1 MYTHLPRQQDYSSN
15 PAVNQ
20 MILWLLEQR
29 LIPLPIA
36 PYHSPLK
43 GAYFNAAKPGYPLKP
58 KFSGKNLSFLT
69 QWGKPI
75 LVAYSNHKLQP
86 PTVDLLKRW
95 FAHPDTGIATAA
107 GSQGVVWI
115 DVDAK
120 QFGSVEDCGL
130 QVKRWLEQYSL
141 KPTYVERTQGG
152 GWHIA
157 LRAQELPVF
166 QNFRFDGGVLHC
178 GEVLKETHAVVLAP
192 TVGRYG
198 RYECIERSDPM
209 RVGRVEDVGIMPVV
223 KRSDRAMESS
233 ILSSARSSGRTQNLT
248 ARYKAVMLQSL
259 LCQRVLELLNQ
270 LESVEEGERS
280 DLLVVLAREVIG
292 WENWLMRRGYGKPV
306 PDARS
311 FVERCGE
318 RLELDP
324 DRVERIYHSCSFGVP
339 ITESV
344 PAIYFYGG
352 DAACGRKVRSALI

>member
-1 MYTHLPRQQDYSSN
+1 MHTHLAKRHDYSPN
-15 PAVNQ
+15 AAVNQ
-20 MILWLLEQR
+20 MILWLLEQQ
-29 LIPLPIA
+29 LMPLPIA

-43 GAYFNAAKPGYPLKP
+43 GAYFNAAKPGHPMRA

-69 QWGKPI
+69 QWSKPI
-75 LVAYSNHKLQP
+75 LVAYGKHNSQP

-107 GSQGVVWI
+107 GSQGVIWV

-120 QFGSVEDCGL
+120 LFGSVEDCEL

-157 LRAQELPVF
+157 LRSQEMPEF
-166 QNFRFDGGVLHC
+166 QNFRFGGVDLHC

-192 TVGRYG
+192 TVGQYG
-198 RYECIERSDPM
+198 RYVCLDRSDPI
-209 RVGRVEDVGIMPVV
+209 RIGRLEDVGIVPVV
-223 KRSDRAMESS
+223 KRSARALESD
-233 ILSSARSSGRTQNLT
+233 ILSSARTSRRTQSPT

-259 LCQRVLELLNQ
+259 LCQRVLEQMNQ

-280 DLLVVLAREVIG
+280 DLLVVLAREAIG
-292 WENWLMRRGYGKPV
+292 WENWLTQRGYGTPV

-311 FVERCGE
+311 FVESCGE
-318 RLELDP
+318 RLEFDP
-324 DRVERIYHSCSFGVP
+324 DRIERIWESCSFGAP
-339 ITESV
+339 ILESV
-344 PAIYFYGG
+344 PAIYFHGG
-352 DAACGRKVRSALI
+352 DAACGRKLRGVLH